1 MFSASRWKLRDVS
14 ATDCIIP
21 SSFWDPGATSS
32 KRAAHWKNQYINIH
46 IQISLLSSSPSFP
59 APTFGRKELFLLLER
74 KLILISRLL
83 LFVCLFRV
91 LTLFANRVRWRQS
104 AIVVGKEHKMYFRVN
119 RFLNQFG
126 SLSRDFSFFSCKKVP
141 FWSRKAS

>member
-74 KLILISRLL
+74 KINTHKSIVV
-83 LFVCLFRV
+83 VCLFV
-91 LTLFANRVRWRQS
+91 S
-104 AIVVGKEHKMYFRVN
+104 
-119 RFLNQFG
+119 G
-126 SLSRDFSFFSCKKVP
+126 SYSIRE
-141 FWSRKAS
+141 